1 MRHCTVRHPTLESS
15 PAAVLL
21 HPEKVE
27 GNFAPRRACG
37 LAETSISGEHVTVP
51 PTEPPVAAELFD
63 YSAGQ
68 LTLSLLG
75 WIFGR
80 RASHKVI
87 GNAAH
92 DSRVWH
98 HRLLLEPLRLIEG
111 GRQASC
117 DLALAIELDPQ

>member
-1 MRHCTVRHPTLESS
+1 
-15 PAAVLL
+15 L
-21 HPEKVE
+21 HPGEL
-27 GNFAPRRACG
+27 AG
-37 LAETSISGEHVTVP
+37 LAETSISGEHATVP

-68 LTLSLLG
+68 LTLG

-80 RASHKVI
+80 RPSHKVI

-98 HRLLLEPLRLIEG
+98 VAF
-111 GRQASC
+111 ASYWSHF
-117 DLALAIELDPQ
+117 A